1 MSETSEPKRSAK
13 ILVIDDEELNC
24 RLLQRIFLEAGYA
37 EPVIV
42 TDSRQAAKAFEQIN
56 PDLVLVDV
64 HMTHVDG
71 FTVLKQ
77 IRALSIE
84 GTFLPVVMIAA
95 DPTAELK
102 KAGMNAG
109 ATDFIHKPFN
119 QAEILLRAKNL
130 IEMRFMH
137 LEAKEQNKLLERKV
151 RERTAKLDKAMK
163 KLESTQKQ
171 IIQSERLSAL
181 GMMAGGIAHDFNN
194 GLSVILGY
202 GEIVFNKCRDE
213 IKSKDLTS
221 KMQTVLTAAQDCVQ
235 TVNRLAEFHRPNE
248 KDGISAPV
256 DVNALVRS
264 AISIT
269 EPRWKNEAMGNGAT
283 IRMNTQLHGV
293 LTINGSGG
301 ELRNSL
307 TNLIFNAVDA
317 MPHGGTITIATRK
330 EKDRAVIEVTDTGS
344 GMTQEVKRHCLEP
357 FYTTKGDRGAGLG
370 LAIVYGCAT
379 RHHGE
384 IEVDS
389 APGKGTSIRL
399 SIPLVPPKKEATGVA
414 QPVVH
419 SQPLNILLVDDQPLF
434 CDLIAHYLEHDSHHV
449 EKALNGREALAK
461 FRNGKFDLIITDR
474 AMPEFNGDQLA
485 AAVKHINPAANVI
498 LLTGFLFDCDTQQP
512 SASIDLVLRKPV
524 SPTALRQAIAQVM
537 KKENASCA
545 SK

>member
-221 KMQTVLTAAQDCVQ
+221 KMRRFSPPRKTAC
-235 TVNRLAEFHRPNE
+235 RR
-248 KDGISAPV
+248 
-256 DVNALVRS
+256 
-264 AISIT
+264 
-269 EPRWKNEAMGNGAT
+269 
-283 IRMNTQLHGV
+283 
-293 LTINGSGG
+293 
-301 ELRNSL
+301 
-307 TNLIFNAVDA
+307 
-317 MPHGGTITIATRK
+317 
-330 EKDRAVIEVTDTGS
+330 
-344 GMTQEVKRHCLEP
+344 
-357 FYTTKGDRGAGLG
+357 
-370 LAIVYGCAT
+370 
-379 RHHGE
+379 
-384 IEVDS
+384 
-389 APGKGTSIRL
+389 
-399 SIPLVPPKKEATGVA
+399 
-414 QPVVH
+414 
-419 SQPLNILLVDDQPLF
+419 
-434 CDLIAHYLEHDSHHV
+434 
-449 EKALNGREALAK
+449 
-461 FRNGKFDLIITDR
+461 
-474 AMPEFNGDQLA
+474 
-485 AAVKHINPAANVI
+485 
-498 LLTGFLFDCDTQQP
+498 
-512 SASIDLVLRKPV
+512 
-524 SPTALRQAIAQVM
+524 
-537 KKENASCA
+537 
-545 SK
+545 